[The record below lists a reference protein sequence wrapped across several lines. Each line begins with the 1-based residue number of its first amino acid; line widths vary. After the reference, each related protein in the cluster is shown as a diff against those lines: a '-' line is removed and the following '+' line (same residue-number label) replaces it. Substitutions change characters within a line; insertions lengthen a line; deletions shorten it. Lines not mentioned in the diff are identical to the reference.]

1 MAGQLDDKVA
11 VITGAASG
19 MGRQTSLLFA
29 SEGAKIGVADLDQE
43 RGAETVQLVADAGGD
58 ATFVRTDSSSEAD
71 TEALAEAAV
80 EQYGQIDVLVAAA
93 GISHASYVSG
103 EVDEVDPLIARAEN
117 MIVNAPIEHWEKV
130 LNVNLTGVMLADRAV
145 ARRMI
150 EADTGGAIVNIA
162 SGAAKV
168 PIRGL
173 ADYCVSKAGVWMSTK
188 VLALELSRNGI
199 RVNAIAPGV
208 IDTPMTASMTA
219 DEERRQQ
226 TIRRVPLGRLGEP
239 SDIASTAL
247 FLATD
252 ASSYFSGQMLHPDGG
267 MFTG

>member
-1 MAGQLDDKVA
+1 MAGQLEGKVA

-29 SEGAKIGVADLDQE
+29 SEGAKIVVADLDQE
-43 RGAETVQLVADAGGD
+43 RGAETVQLVAEAGGD
-58 ATFVRTDSSSEAD
+58 AVFVRTDSSRETD
-71 TEALAEAAV
+71 TEALADAAV
-80 EQYGQIDVLVAAA
+80 TTYGQIDVLVAAA

-103 EVDEVDPLIARAEN
+103 EAGDGFAQEWRDEN
-117 MIVNAPIEHWEKV
+117 MLVNAPLERWEKV
-130 LNVNLTGVMLADRAV
+130 LDVNLTGVMLTDRAV

-150 EADTGGAIVNIA
+150 EADGGGAIVNIA
-162 SGAAKV
+162 SGMAKV

-173 ADYCVSKAGVWMSTK
+173 ADYCVSKAGVWMLTK
-188 VLALELSRNGI
+188 VLALELSRYGI
-199 RVNAIAPGV
+199 RVNAIAPGI
-208 IDTPMTASMTA
+208 IDTPMIASMVA

-247 FLATD
+247 FLATE